1 MTLADYYRV
10 LGLRTGADFEA
21 VKLAYRR
28 LARRYHPDINPN
40 SQEAHDKFIQLTQAY
55 RALAELVSHEGLGA
69 SECGEDKDPTVSA
82 DDNRPVQNQES
93 DMRNQSAKNQGLTT
107 PQVLVNPLLS
117 VVEQQL
123 KQQGY
128 EQLQQFFK
136 EQRFP
141 RAIALVEGLAQRM
154 PQDVEIRQWQ
164 AITYRRWGR
173 SLLQQGQFNK
183 AQRYLEK
190 SLRTDPY
197 NKALLRELQR
207 DFQQLQQSRQ
217 KSVSQ

>member
-1 MTLADYYRV
+1 M
-10 LGLRTGADFEA
+10 GADFEA

-55 RALAELVSHEGLGA
+55 RALAEQVSHAGLGT
-69 SECGEDKDPTVSA
+69 SEGGEEQDFTASA
-82 DDNRPVQNQES
+82 DDNHLEKKPDS
-93 DMRNQSAKNQGLTT
+93 DILNHSARNEGLTT

-117 VVEQQL
+117 AIEQQL

-136 EQRFP
+136 EQRLP

-154 PQDVEIRQWQ
+154 PTDVEIRQWQ

-173 SLLQQGQFNK
+173 SLLEQGQFNK

-207 DFQQLQQSRQ
+207 DFQQLYQSRQ
-217 KSVSQ
+217 QSVSQ